1 MMSSGRRTRKS
12 FLLGLIVLVVGVV
25 LLLGQLNII
34 NPDQV
39 FRFWPLLLVVFGI
52 HNLVAGCG
60 GGRRFWGVFLILA
73 GVILQLENLGYDHIR
88 FEIVWPVFIIAAGI
102 MLILQAFGRS
112 GGGGGMG
119 GRGWWRGPSGSSGS
133 SGSSGPPGTSGFAG
147 PSGSSESQLNYTAI
161 FGGGEHRISAK
172 NFTGGEIV
180 AIFGGFEIDLSQA
193 EMEGDRAEIEITS
206 LFGGGELRVPE
217 HWTVQIEGA
226 GIFGGYGDKTV
237 HPQINSAS
245 PRKFLIIRGVS
256 IFGGVSI
263 KN

>member
-1 MMSSGRRTRKS
+1 MSSGRRIRKS

-25 LLLGQLNII
+25 LLLGQLNIV
-34 NPDQV
+34 NPDQIL
-39 FRFWPLLLVVFGI
+39 RFWPSLLVVFGI

-73 GVILQLENLGYDHIR
+73 GVILQLEYLGYDHIR

-112 GGGGGMG
+112 GGGGMGG
-119 GRGWWRGPSGSSGS
+119 GRGWWRG
-133 SGSSGPPGTSGFAG
+133 SSGPSAPAGTSGFSS
-147 PSGSSESQLNYTAI
+147 PSGSSESHLNYTAI
-161 FGGGEHRISAK
+161 FGGGEQRISAK

-193 EMEGDRAEIEITS
+193 EIEGDRAEIEITS
-206 LFGGGELRVPE
+206 MFGGGELRVPD

-256 IFGGVSI
+256 IFGGVTI

>member
-12 FLLGLIVLVVGVV
+12 FLLGLIVLAVGVI
-25 LLLGQLNII
+25 LLLGQLNIV
-34 NPDQV
+34 NPDNIL
-39 FRFWPLLLVVFGI
+39 RFWPSLLVVFGI

-73 GVILQLENLGYDHIR
+73 GVILQLEYLGYDHIR

-112 GGGGGMG
+112 GGGGMG
-119 GRGWWRGPSGSSGS
+119 GRGRWGGPSGSPT
-133 SGSSGPPGTSGFAG
+133 PPGASGISD
-147 PSGSSESQLNYTAI
+147 PSGSSDSQLNYTAI

-193 EMEGDRAEIEITS
+193 EIEGDRAEIEITS
-206 LFGGGELRVPE
+206 LFGGGELRVPD

-245 PRKFLIIRGVS
+245 PRKLLIIRGVS

>member
-25 LLLGQLNII
+25 LLLGQLNIV
-34 NPDQV
+34 NPDQI
-39 FRFWPLLLVVFGI
+39 FRFWPSLLVVFGI
-52 HNLVAGCG
+52 HNLVEGSR

-73 GVILQLENLGYDHIR
+73 GGILQLEYLGYDRIR

-102 MLILQAFGRS
+102 MIMLQAYGRS
-112 GGGGGMG
+112 RGDGMV
-119 GRGWWRGPSGSSGS
+119 GRGWWRGSSGT
-133 SGSSGPPGTSGFAG
+133 SGPPGASGFSDQ
-147 PSGSSESQLNYTAI
+147 SGSSESHLNYTAI

-193 EMEGDRAEIEITS
+193 EIEGDSADIEITS
-206 LFGGGELRVPE
+206 LFGGGELRVPN

-226 GIFGGYGDKTV
+226 GIFGGYGDKTI
-237 HPQINSAS
+237 HPQINATSS
-245 PRKFLIIRGVS
+245 RKLLIIRGVS